1 MRKLGLGLVV
11 GAMVSSAIVPAA
23 AAPPIK
29 LMINGQEAK
38 VEVPPQIIKGRTMVP
53 IRAAAE
59 GLGATVKWD
68 EGRRT
73 IFVSVGEPKSEGTQ
87 EVNRGGS
94 ATSPVK
100 LVINGKEVKSE
111 VSPQLMKGRSLVP
124 IRAVAE
130 GLGYGV
136 AWIDSQNSVWLTNQI
151 VNPSAKDFNGQALI
165 TLSYDDGLDSFYDYA
180 LPFHE
185 KYGIPATLNVIT
197 ERIKGG
203 ADSEFLDAG
212 QIKHIYDKG
221 IEIGSHTYS
230 HYDPLT
236 SNTDEDLEFELAKSK
251 QMLLEIVPEVNSI
264 AIPFSQ
270 YDPRVREFAK
280 KHYKA
285 VRVFEHKQNNF
296 PLSDPYW
303 LHSSIAVTNET
314 TFAQVKAQI
323 DEAVKN
329 KKWCIIML
337 HGIDPTNDELY
348 EIKPALLEQILQ
360 YVNRLGRDKILP
372 INTIDAVSL
381 SSE

>member
-11 GAMVSSAIVPAA
+11 GVMVSSAMVAA

-29 LMINGQEAK
+29 LMINGEETK

-59 GLGATVKWD
+59 GLGAAVKWD
-68 EGRRT
+68 EARRT
-73 IFVSVGEPKSEGTQ
+73 IFVSGGSPKREGTQ
-87 EVNRGGS
+87 EFNRGGS

-111 VSPQLMKGRSLVP
+111 VAPQLMKGRALVP

-136 AWIDSQNSVWLTNQI
+136 AWNDSQNSVWMTNQI

-165 TLSYDDGLDSFYDYA
+165 TLSYDDGLDSFYDDA
-180 LPFHE
+180 LPLHE

-264 AIPFSQ
+264 AIPFSR

-285 VRVFEHKQNNF
+285 VRVFEHKQNNL
-296 PLSDPYW
+296 PPSDPYW

-314 TFAQVKAQI
+314 TFAQVKARI

-337 HGIDPTNDELY
+337 HGIDPKNDELY
-348 EIKPALLEQILQ
+348 EIKPALLEQILE

-372 INTIDAVSL
+372 INTIDAVNL
-381 SSE
+381 SPE